1 VPADYPKR
9 RVEVS
14 VYCSRVGA
22 AAPAVLLIR
31 ERVEGF
37 FLEQLDED
45 GVVVGTTQHET
56 LDEAMWYADSKYGE
70 ISEWSACPDDVDPV
84 EYLRARFGS

>member
-1 VPADYPKR
+1 M
-9 RVEVS
+9 S
-14 VYCSRVGA
+14 VYCSQVLA
-22 AAPAVLLIR
+22 PAPAVLLIR

-56 LDEAMWYADSKYGE
+56 LDEAMWYADSKYEE
-70 ISEWSACPDDVDPV
+70 ISEWTACPDGVDPV
-84 EYLRARFGS
+84 EHLRARFGS